1 MRRQLVLLGKLPA
14 AIRALKKKFRAL
26 TKKIPYTEKKF
37 LH

>member
-26 TKKIPYTEKKF
+26 TKKNSV
-37 LH
+37 H